1 MLDQLSERGVKKQEI
16 VATIVGGAN
25 VMKTIAPNWSVAGEN
40 LRVALTLLEREGI
53 RVAYSDI
60 GGNKGRTIEHD
71 SRTNITKVHFHSS
84 R

>member
-1 MLDQLSERGVKKQEI
+1 MLDQLAQRGVQKREI
-16 VATIVGGAN
+16 VATLIGGAN

-40 LRVALTLLEREGI
+40 LRVALALLENEGI

-71 SRTNITKVHFHSS
+71 SSTNTTKVNFHSA